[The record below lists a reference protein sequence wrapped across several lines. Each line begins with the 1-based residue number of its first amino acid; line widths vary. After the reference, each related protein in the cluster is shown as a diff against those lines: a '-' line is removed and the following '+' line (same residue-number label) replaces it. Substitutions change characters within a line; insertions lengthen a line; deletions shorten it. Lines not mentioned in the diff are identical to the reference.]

1 MAYYKSMLNKAVID
15 LKILSSNVKSIKKRL
30 NKNQK
35 FCAVVKANAYGHGAS
50 EIANALYSECD
61 YYAVALVEEG
71 VKLRLSGIDKDIL
84 VLTPPT
90 LGDIDL
96 GVRYRLTFAVDSH
109 EILNRI
115 IYSSQ
120 VQHLKSKIHLKFN
133 SGMNRFGV
141 DDLNELDSLAKKV
154 VNSKYLYLDG
164 AFSHLHCPQNKKYA
178 NIACNKF
185 LLANNLI
192 KGYNS
197 RAICH
202 LEASGGF
209 LSGIK
214 TDMARL
220 GILLYGYKP
229 FESNYITVKP
239 IMKVYAPVIKNRTL
253 KKGDNCLYGE
263 YQISQEQEIS
273 LVRFG
278 YADGLFRRQ
287 VFGQVN
293 NRCMDATAIN
303 IKNIKITKY
312 GALIMDD
319 ANVLARE
326 YNTIPYEI
334 LSKITM
340 RAQKIY
346 LR

>member
-1 MAYYKSMLNKAVID
+1 MLNKAVID
-15 LKILSSNVKSIKKRL
+15 LKILSSNVKNIKKRL

-71 VKLRLSGIDKDIL
+71 VELRLSGIDKDIL

-90 LGDIDL
+90 LGDIDI

-109 EILNRI
+109 DILNSI
-115 IYSSQ
+115 IHSSQ

-141 DDLNELDSLAKKV
+141 DDLKELDSLAQKV
-154 VNSKYLYLDG
+154 VNSKHLYLDG
-164 AFSHLHCPQNKKYA
+164 MFSHLHCPQNKKYA
-178 NIACNKF
+178 NNACNKF

-209 LSGIK
+209 LSGVK

-220 GILLYGYKP
+220 GLLLYGYKP
-229 FESNYITVKP
+229 FESDYITVKP

-253 KKGDNCLYGE
+253 KKGENCLYSE
-263 YQISQEQEIS
+263 YQTSEEQEIS

-303 IKNIKITKY
+303 SKNIKITKY

-319 ANVLARE
+319 ASVLASE
-326 YNTIPYEI
+326 YDTIPYEI